1 MIEYLGISARPG
13 CLEAE
18 MAGTPWTIL
27 GIAIRFVAAL
37 VLIYLVL
44 PTFVI
49 VPLSFSSESFLS
61 FPPPGWSLRWYEQL
75 IAHQDYAIALA
86 NSLKIGLPAA
96 ALATVLGTMAALGL
110 ARGNMPGR
118 ALMTI
123 IVIAPLI
130 LPPIV
135 LAIGL
140 FPIMVRLGIIGTYPA
155 ILFGHVVVAMP
166 LVFITVAAA
175 LKSYSPTF
183 ELAAMTLGAN
193 QWRSFWHVT
202 FPMIRLGVMVGFIF
216 AFTFSFDEIILALFL
231 TNSAT
236 RTLPR
241 LLWEQLNLYMTPLVA
256 AATVVILFIT
266 MMTLFIAASIARRS
280 DAKQAGA
287 SS

>member
-1 MIEYLGISARPG
+1 
-13 CLEAE
+13 
-18 MAGTPWTIL
+18 
-27 GIAIRFVAAL
+27 
-37 VLIYLVL
+37 
-44 PTFVI
+44 
-49 VPLSFSSESFLS
+49 
-61 FPPPGWSLRWYEQL
+61 
-75 IAHQDYAIALA
+75 
-86 NSLKIGLPAA
+86 
-96 ALATVLGTMAALGL
+96 VLGTMAALGV

-118 ALMTI
+118 ELMTI

-130 LPPIV
+130 MPPIV

-155 ILFGHVVVAMP
+155 ILFGHVVVSMP

-193 QWRSFWHVT
+193 PWRSFWHVT
-202 FPMIRLGVMVGFIF
+202 FPMIRLGVVVGFIF

-256 AATVVILFIT
+256 AATVVILCIT
-266 MMTLFIAASIARRS
+266 MLMLFIAANIAQRS
-280 DAKQAGA
+280 DSRQVDR

>member
-1 MIEYLGISARPG
+1 
-13 CLEAE
+13 

-27 GIAIRFVAAL
+27 GTAIRIVAVL
-37 VLIYLVL
+37 VLIYLVM

-49 VPLSFSSESFLS
+49 VPLSFSSASFLS

-75 IAHQDYAIALA
+75 IAHQDYGIAFA

-96 ALATVLGTMAALGL
+96 ALSTVLGTMAALAL
-110 ARGNMPGR
+110 ARGNIPGR
-118 ALMTI
+118 GLMTI
-123 IVIAPLI
+123 IIIAPLI

-155 ILFGHVVVAMP
+155 ILLGHVVVSMP

-175 LKSYSPTF
+175 LKSFSPTY

-256 AATVVILFIT
+256 AATVVILCIT
-266 MMTLFIAASIARRS
+266 MLMLLVAAGLARRS
-280 DAKQAGA
+280 EAKQAGER
-287 SS
+287 S

>member
-1 MIEYLGISARPG
+1 MIGFPGISAQPEFS
-13 CLEAE
+13 EAE
-18 MAGTPWTIL
+18 MAGTPWTIV
-27 GIAIRFVAAL
+27 GFAIRFVAVL

-75 IAHQDYAIALA
+75 VANQDYGIALA

-110 ARGNMPGR
+110 ARGDMPGR
-118 ALMTI
+118 ALMTV

-135 LAIGL
+135 LAIAL
-140 FPIMVRLGIIGTYPA
+140 FPIMVRLGLIGTYPA
-155 ILFGHVVVAMP
+155 ILFGHVVVSMP

-256 AATVVILFIT
+256 AATVVILCIT
-266 MMTLFIAASIARRS
+266 LLMLFLAASIARRS
-280 DAKQAGA
+280 EAKQTDG

>member
-1 MIEYLGISARPG
+1 
-13 CLEAE
+13 
-18 MAGTPWTIL
+18 MAGTPWTVISVV
-27 GIAIRFVAAL
+27 IRFLAVL

-75 IAHQDYAIALA
+75 VAQQDYAIALS
-86 NSLKIGLPAA
+86 NSLKIGLPVA
-96 ALATVLGTMAALGL
+96 ALATVLGTMAALAL
-110 ARGNMPGR
+110 ARGALPGR
-118 ALMTI
+118 DLMAI

-140 FPIMVRLGIIGTYPA
+140 FPIMVRLGLIGTYPA
-155 ILFGHVVVAMP
+155 ILFGHVVVSTP
-166 LVFITVAAA
+166 LVFITVTAA

-193 QWRSFWHVT
+193 PWESFWHVT
-202 FPMIRLGVMVGFIF
+202 FPMIRLGVVVGFIF

-256 AATVVILFIT
+256 AATVVILCIT
-266 MMTLFIAASIARRS
+266 MLMLFLAALLARRHETRS
-280 DAKQAGA
+280 AESAP
-287 SS
+287 

>member
-1 MIEYLGISARPG
+1 
-13 CLEAE
+13 
-18 MAGTPWTIL
+18 MAGTPWTVL
-27 GIAIRFVAAL
+27 SFLIRSLAVL

-61 FPPPGWSLRWYEQL
+61 FPPPGWSLRWYQQL
-75 IAHQDYAIALA
+75 VAQQDYAIALT

-96 ALATVLGTMAALGL
+96 ALATVLGTMAALAL
-110 ARGNMPGR
+110 VRGSLPGR
-118 ALMTI
+118 DLMTI

-140 FPIMVRLGIIGTYPA
+140 FPIMVRLGLIGTYPA
-155 ILFGHVVVAMP
+155 ILFGHVVVSAP
-166 LVFITVAAA
+166 LVFITVQAA

-193 QWRSFWHVT
+193 QWESFWHVT
-202 FPMIRLGVMVGFIF
+202 FPMIRLGVVVGFIF

-256 AATVVILFIT
+256 AATVVILCIT
-266 MMTLFIAASIARRS
+266 MLMLFLAALLARRH
-280 DAKQAGA
+280 DARSAEGA
-287 SS
+287 A